1 MATYF
6 ETKIRYDRVRE
17 NGTVK
22 KVTGACLVDALTFS
36 DAEAR
41 AVEKVTPFISGEFA
55 VTAIRK
61 TKIAEVFRDDR
72 DSADKWWLVKVN
84 FITLDEKSGEEKKT
98 PSLVLVQAGNDASAR
113 ERFNE
118 GMKGTMSDYEIA
130 AIIETPYMDVY
141 KYEYQPNNTETK

>member
-1 MATYF
+1 MYF
-6 ETKIRYDRVRE
+6 EVKIRYDRLRDGE
-17 NGTVK
+17 VK
-22 KVTGACLVDALTFS
+22 KVTEANLVDALTFS

-41 AVEKVTPFISGEFA
+41 TVEKVTPFISGEFA

-84 FITLDEKSGEEKKT
+84 FITLDEKSGKREKKT
-98 PSLVLVQAGNDASAR
+98 PSLVLVQADNDASAR

-118 GMKGTMSDYEIA
+118 GMKESMAGYEVS

-141 KYEYQPNNTETK
+141 EYQPDKNTEQK

>member
-6 ETKIRYDRVRE
+6 ETKIRYDKIQE
-17 NGTVK
+17 NGSIK
-22 KVTGACLVDALTFS
+22 KATDAYLIDAVSFS

-41 AVEKVTPFISGEFA
+41 TVEKATPYISGEFA

-84 FITLDEKSGEEKKT
+84 FITSNEKTGKQKKT
-98 PSLVLVQAGNDASAR
+98 PVLILVQAGDDASAR

-118 GMKGTMSDYEIA
+118 GMKNSMADYDVA

-141 KYEYQPNNTETK
+141 EYQSNNTESK